1 MKYTC
6 TTRETLVNLVD
17 SAWNDLWS
25 AGITNPID
33 ISRIFSEIAT
43 SRSRT
48 SGTTLIDQLKV
59 DQGLS
64 RAIERASTT
73 FTHLLN
79 DSSSGDHL
87 GDIYEYILSHL
98 STAGHFGQFRTPTH
112 LISFIYDVF
121 PPLAQGTILDPACG
135 TGGFLI
141 EANKRRA
148 DNHFI
153 GCEID
158 RSVFEL
164 AVANGKLHGIERLNV
179 MRQSG
184 IGLADLKPDLIAT
197 NPPFSGTFD
206 EPYFSDIAG
215 LITSKTELAFLCK
228 CLELLEESGRCAIVL
243 PLGVAS
249 NTSKEF
255 VKARKALLKNASIK
269 AIVEL
274 PRGSFLPYT
283 DAKTV
288 IIFFEKN
295 RRGTS
300 EFISAVCTDDGFT
313 LDDARKPT
321 ETSTL
326 PIIARCIGLGIFSP
340 GSSFC
345 RESSI
350 QELDDYLRLVPS
362 RINSLASSTISFQ
375 GKQRSLKDECC
386 AEIDELLV
394 AVNKLQSDML
404 RLSTFAQSSIQCP
417 TKMKED
423 AVDVAL

>member
-6 TTRETLVNLVD
+6 TTRETLVKLID

-43 SRSRT
+43 SKFGT
-48 SGTTLIDQLKV
+48 SGTSLIDQLKV

-73 FTHLLN
+73 FTQLLN
-79 DSSSGDHL
+79 DNSSGDHL

-112 LISFIYDVF
+112 LINFIYDVF
-121 PPLAQGTILDPACG
+121 PPLVAGTVLDPACG

-141 EANKRRA
+141 EANKRQTK
-148 DNHFI
+148 NHFI

-164 AVANGKLHGIERLNV
+164 AVANGKLHRIERLNIL
-179 MRQSG
+179 RQSG
-184 IGLADLKPDLIAT
+184 IGLVDLKPDLIAT

-206 EPYFSDIAG
+206 EPYFSAIAG
-215 LITSKTELAFLCK
+215 LTTSKTELAFLCR
-228 CLELLEESGRCAIVL
+228 CLELLEEAGRCAIVL

-255 VKARKALLKNASIK
+255 VKARKALLKNAHVK

-288 IIFFEKN
+288 IIFFEKD

-300 EFISAVCTDDGFT
+300 KFISAVCTDDGFT
-313 LDDARKPT
+313 LDDARKST
-321 ETSTL
+321 GTSTL
-326 PIIARCIGLGIFSP
+326 PIIAKCIALGIFSP

-350 QELDDYLRLVPS
+350 QELDNYLRLVPS
-362 RINSLASSTISFQ
+362 RINSLASSAFSLQ
-375 GKQRSLKDECC
+375 REKRSLKDECC

-394 AVNKLQSDML
+394 AVNKLQSDTL
-404 RLSTFAQSSIQCP
+404 RLSAFSKGSIQCP
-417 TKMKED
+417 TQLKED